1 MDKSLER
8 KLALKARLAHSTENP
23 DAPPPIDLLREPAF
37 DIAIGVKRERAK
49 RELARRH
56 LLPFIM
62 RFNPKYEAGW
72 VHKDICQRL
81 EKFSRD
87 VEDKKSPRLMLF
99 MPPRHGKS
107 EIASRMFPAWHLGH
121 HPEHEVIAC
130 SYSASLA
137 LKFSRKVR
145 SVIRDQSYTALFPKV
160 RLDNDN
166 QAAENWM
173 LQNGGGYM
181 AAGVSGP
188 LTGNGMHCFPAGV
201 IIGTEAGP
209 MKIEDICASEHPPK
223 VWSYNEKT
231 EQVELR
237 PLLAVQERYDQA
249 LIHIQTESGRTIRST
264 PEHPFYIPGRGY
276 VEAKSLSEGDSL
288 YVYEGGQLPHV
299 RRRETEEEAGAL
311 LQGVYPKNQGQL
323 DLHPMFGMQS
333 TYGSESLRNPKG
345 VEAKEGPLFFRMLR
359 QVSTKFAGYPKQ
371 ATGKTYTKMQNLRE
385 GREEPT
391 SKILFTRVPERGG
404 SAQLI
409 SGEGS
414 LSNLWAGL
422 STPLEKVS
430 LLWQAVRG
438 YSPFNKDDRR
448 GEQSLQRRAKLLPMV
463 QNDAPGNHRTGS
475 GQMRNLRNPPPEVSH
490 KSGPDAFDACNT
502 PYRPRSNEQSCGES
516 GYDVR
521 KVPPVTPPLYRDP
534 ISSVSR
540 SSAEPFKVYDLQVQG
555 NSNFFANEILVH
567 NCGIIDDPVKNREEA
582 ESENIREGIKDWY
595 TSTFYT
601 RLAPGAG
608 ILIILTRWHDD
619 DLAGWLLEQEKLG
632 GDKWEVVKYPAIA
645 EQDERFRKTG
655 EPLHPARYD
664 LEALGRIRNAIG
676 PRDWEALYQQ
686 NPVAS
691 DGDYFKNDYIRYYMP
706 NQIPPMTELKMYTAW
721 DLAIGTKDH
730 NDYSVGLTIGVDV
743 HENLYLLDVVRVRQD
758 AHSLV
763 DLILDTYVK
772 WQPEKVGIEKGH
784 IEMTLGPFLRK
795 RIRERKEYGFN
806 YEELKTG
813 RRDKIARAR
822 SIQGRMQQGMF
833 YVPTQAPW
841 VQVFVNELLRF
852 PNGKHDDQVDALAW
866 IGLMMDTFATY
877 VSKKP
882 KAKKSWKD
890 RLKMSDP
897 FRKSMLSS

>member
-188 LTGNGMHCFPAGV
+188 LTGNGMH
-201 IIGTEAGP
+201 I
-209 MKIEDICASEHPPK
+209 
-223 VWSYNEKT
+223 
-231 EQVELR
+231 
-237 PLLAVQERYDQA
+237 
-249 LIHIQTESGRTIRST
+249 
-264 PEHPFYIPGRGY
+264 
-276 VEAKSLSEGDSL
+276 
-288 YVYEGGQLPHV
+288 
-299 RRRETEEEAGAL
+299 
-311 LQGVYPKNQGQL
+311 
-323 DLHPMFGMQS
+323 
-333 TYGSESLRNPKG
+333 
-345 VEAKEGPLFFRMLR
+345 
-359 QVSTKFAGYPKQ
+359 
-371 ATGKTYTKMQNLRE
+371 
-385 GREEPT
+385 
-391 SKILFTRVPERGG
+391 
-404 SAQLI
+404 
-409 SGEGS
+409 
-414 LSNLWAGL
+414 
-422 STPLEKVS
+422 
-430 LLWQAVRG
+430 
-438 YSPFNKDDRR
+438 
-448 GEQSLQRRAKLLPMV
+448 
-463 QNDAPGNHRTGS
+463 
-475 GQMRNLRNPPPEVSH
+475 
-490 KSGPDAFDACNT
+490 
-502 PYRPRSNEQSCGES
+502 
-516 GYDVR
+516 
-521 KVPPVTPPLYRDP
+521 
-534 ISSVSR
+534 
-540 SSAEPFKVYDLQVQG
+540 
-555 NSNFFANEILVH
+555 
-567 NCGIIDDPVKNREEA
+567 GIIDDPVKNRDEA